1 MKDSRPMKPSCEK
14 PGGRREHS
22 PPGPAKNLWE
32 HYRRQD
38 LTISPGVATKRGS
51 GALHHS
57 EGTMRIGICLSILL
71 AVLLFWVPLSH
82 AQHVHTVTTGV
93 TLSGTYSDNIS
104 ATAGD
109 TRQFGFYSEI
119 QPWLR
124 YDREGKR
131 GQLGL
136 SYEPS
141 FRYYFEDEDHFI
153 GHRLNFT
160 ADHLLREHLTAR
172 FSNSFRVSQD
182 PYDILEPGFIRI
194 EEDLIIIEDPTLR
207 TGRRTYYTNH
217 LRPSL
222 SYQFGPSNRLNL
234 GYSFSFL
241 INEDPQVEDNMRHR
255 PDMSLEYW
263 WNVKYGTVL
272 SAAYTRGEFDDSPSL
287 NEYRANAR
295 FLRRLTPN
303 LNVFVEHGQTYVRYD
318 QNNGGENGRRDY
330 RDYEVFDANL
340 GFDYQLT
347 PSTFMAIRGGYFYQQ
362 ESSRDSTSGFQVDGD
377 MARQFQRGSLRI
389 SGGTGYDLAAF
400 GAENLGFTK
409 YYRGMVMGRYDFTR
423 RCSGSAAFQYRRNT
437 YEVEDREDDVYTLN
451 TGLSYVFRPW
461 LTGRISYVYR
471 MTESTDPGQ
480 DYRENRVSV
489 SLTATPT
496 RIFRF

>member
-1 MKDSRPMKPSCEK
+1 METFFRPENTMK
-14 PGGRREHS
+14 
-22 PPGPAKNLWE
+22 
-32 HYRRQD
+32 
-38 LTISPGVATKRGS
+38 IGVS
-51 GALHHS
+51 LVVLFSLLIFFPH
-57 EGTMRIGICLSILL
+57 LSL
-71 AVLLFWVPLSH
+71 AQYVN
-82 AQHVHTVTTGV
+82 TVTTGV
-93 TLSGTYSDNIS
+93 TTSGTYSDNIS
-104 ATAGD
+104 ATGSD
-109 TRQFGFYSEI
+109 ERESGFYSEI

-131 GQLGL
+131 GQIGL

-141 FRYYFEDEDHFI
+141 FRYYFEDEDYFF
-153 GHRLNFT
+153 GHRLNLT
-160 ADHLLREHLTAR
+160 ATHSLREELTAR
-172 FSNSFRVSQD
+172 FSNSFQVSQD

-241 INEDPQVEDNMRHR
+241 INEDPQYEDNMRHR

-263 WNVKYGTVL
+263 WNVRYGTIL
-272 SAAYTRGEFDDSPSL
+272 SASYTRGEFDDSPSL
-287 NEYRANAR
+287 NEWRANAR
-295 FLRRLTPN
+295 FLRRVTPN
-303 LNVFVEHGQTYVRYD
+303 LNVFAEHGQTYVRYD
-318 QNNGGENGRRDY
+318 QASGPENGLRAY

-340 GFDYQLT
+340 GIDYQLT
-347 PSTFMAIRGGYFYQQ
+347 PSTFMAIKGGYFYQEQ
-362 ESSRDSTSGFQVDGD
+362 RRGDSTSGFQVDGD

-389 SGGTGYDLAAF
+389 SGGTGHDLAAF
-400 GAENLGFTK
+400 GSENLGFTK

-437 YEVEDREDDVYTLN
+437 YEVEDREDDIYTLN
-451 TGLSYVFRPW
+451 TGLSYVFLPW

-471 MTESTDPGQ
+471 KTESTEPGNE
-480 DYRENRVSV
+480 YTENRVSV
-489 SLTATPT
+489 SLTATP
-496 RIFRF
+496 ISPFRF